1 MNFLNYK
8 RVGQSGLLV
17 DGRRYTAWQG
27 GRVASRVA
35 EGGGVDQ
42 RVILLTASCYLM
54 SSLAA
59 ETWTTIKERMIEFS
73 QEICGSFVVVPD
85 ILAWRYPKLTEQR
98 DSELETS
105 FLEHGSHSLNE
116 IFPLFCP
123 FQVHLRQIAGDAT
136 LVDLNFHIFRSRYFV

>member
-1 MNFLNYK
+1 M
-8 RVGQSGLLV
+8 
-17 DGRRYTAWQG
+17 DGDILR
-27 GRVASRVA
+27 GRGRGADRVA

-73 QEICGSFVVVPD
+73 QENCGSFVFVPD
-85 ILAWRYPKLTEQR
+85 ILAWRYPKLTQQR

-105 FLEHGSHSLNE
+105 FLEHGSHSQE
-116 IFPLFCP
+116 YSLFSALSKFICDKL
-123 FQVHLRQIAGDAT
+123 QAMQHLWI
-136 LVDLNFHIFRSRYFV
+136 

>member
-27 GRVASRVA
+27 ERVADRVA

-73 QEICGSFVVVPD
+73 QENCGSFVFVPD
-85 ILAWRYPKLTEQR
+85 ILVWRCSKLIQ
-98 DSELETS
+98 
-105 FLEHGSHSLNE
+105 
-116 IFPLFCP
+116 
-123 FQVHLRQIAGDAT
+123 Q
-136 LVDLNFHIFRSRYFV
+136 

>member
-17 DGRRYTAWQG
+17 DGRRYTAWQEE
-27 GRVASRVA
+27 RVASRVA

-42 RVILLTASCYLM
+42 RVILLTTQCYLM

-59 ETWTTIKERMIEFS
+59 ETWTTIKERMKEFS
-73 QEICGSFVVVPD
+73 RENCGSFVVVPD
-85 ILAWRYPKLTEQR
+85 ILAWRYLKFTQQQ

-105 FLEHGSHSLNE
+105 FLEHGSHSLNK

>member
-1 MNFLNYK
+1 M
-8 RVGQSGLLV
+8 
-17 DGRRYTAWQG
+17 AG
-27 GRVASRVA
+27 GRVADRVA

-105 FLEHGSHSLNE
+105 FLEHGSHSLKKYS
-116 IFPLFCP
+116 LFSALSKFICDKL
-123 FQVHLRQIAGDAT
+123 QAMQHLWI
-136 LVDLNFHIFRSRYFV
+136 